1 MNSLLLNVDY
11 TLCIEILNTDYQLWH
26 KSQVS
31 VDRASSQGLSIGN
44 VSVRKFSHR
53 YNDAS
58 NQPQFMYY
66 QRMIINFPKTAPAHP
81 YFLHLLVNIPQVGT
95 NLAIYPTNFTGV
107 YIIAYGILG
116 SVSNIDPDKVYDY
129 HTAFDIKP
137 TEVSYNVDI
146 NANSKKILNIDLDRK
161 INNSAAT
168 VGMVKELSPFTTNAL
183 CRKYFSEFYDFSDAN
198 KYKINIGASGVSF
211 TGLNPGI
218 LFSTKNKIQEDGLKV
233 DGYGLTITVPHSPNY
248 TMCVVMHF
256 WNIRNFNPL
265 SSVTSTNLKTEL
277 KYDKSTNKISL
288 TTNRGST
295 NIDIPSSFNN
305 KKIVIRLTENSNV
318 NIRKAVI
325 SNHAT
330 TLTQA
335 SAPTGNQ
342 RQNFGFTT
350 EDRTLHRL
358 MYSKNFYDFDSE
370 QYHRIIMQGK
380 LSGSYVQ

>member
-66 QRMIINFPKTAPAHP
+66 QRMIINFRKTAPAHP
-81 YFLHLLVNIPQVGT
+81 YFLHLLVNIPQFGT

-218 LFSTKNKIQEDGLKV
+218 LFSTKK
-233 DGYGLTITVPHSPNY
+233 
-248 TMCVVMHF
+248 
-256 WNIRNFNPL
+256 
-265 SSVTSTNLKTEL
+265 
-277 KYDKSTNKISL
+277 KYKRMD
-288 TTNRGST
+288 
-295 NIDIPSSFNN
+295 
-305 KKIVIRLTENSNV
+305 
-318 NIRKAVI
+318 
-325 SNHAT
+325 
-330 TLTQA
+330 
-335 SAPTGNQ
+335 
-342 RQNFGFTT
+342 
-350 EDRTLHRL
+350 
-358 MYSKNFYDFDSE
+358 
-370 QYHRIIMQGK
+370 
-380 LSGSYVQ
+380 

>member
-1 MNSLLLNVDY
+1 
-11 TLCIEILNTDYQLWH
+11 
-26 KSQVS
+26 
-31 VDRASSQGLSIGN
+31 
-44 VSVRKFSHR
+44 
-53 YNDAS
+53 
-58 NQPQFMYY
+58 
-66 QRMIINFPKTAPAHP
+66 
-81 YFLHLLVNIPQVGT
+81 
-95 NLAIYPTNFTGV
+95 
-107 YIIAYGILG
+107 
-116 SVSNIDPDKVYDY
+116 
-129 HTAFDIKP
+129 
-137 TEVSYNVDI
+137 
-146 NANSKKILNIDLDRK
+146 
-161 INNSAAT
+161 
-168 VGMVKELSPFTTNAL
+168 
-183 CRKYFSEFYDFSDAN
+183 
-198 KYKINIGASGVSF
+198 
-211 TGLNPGI
+211 
-218 LFSTKNKIQEDGLKV
+218 
-233 DGYGLTITVPHSPNY
+233 
-248 TMCVVMHF
+248 MCVVMHF

-265 SSVTSTNLKTEL
+265 SSVTNTNLKTEL